1 MVTRTG
7 GKMNQK
13 NMDMQVIEFGESVLD
28 EVRFF
33 YQLNYVPV
41 IDAILGFVIHKRF
54 IVDGGA

>member
-1 MVTRTG
+1 
-7 GKMNQK
+7 MNQK